1 MAEFADYPLE
11 DVNSLFAVV
20 VSEFDRNTSAVNFQ
34 QFQSCRAA
42 LGLAGSVALGRH
54 GGCDGMNHRPGA
66 GGLIQARSGARI
78 AHRGFQSPV
87 CDLAG
92 PSAGREHRL

>member
-34 QFQSCRAA
+34 QF
-42 LGLAGSVALGRH
+42 
-54 GGCDGMNHRPGA
+54 
-66 GGLIQARSGARI
+66 
-78 AHRGFQSPV
+78 
-87 CDLAG
+87 
-92 PSAGREHRL
+92 